1 MEYIL
6 DREKPHQKFFEEISR
21 IPRQS
26 FREQAASDYI
36 VAFAKDRGLWF
47 DQDPLG
53 NVIIKKNG
61 VEGLEQSE
69 PVMLQAHLDMVCEK
83 EPGSTFDF
91 STEAI
96 KLVTENGWV
105 KAQGTTLGADDG
117 AGVALMLAI
126 LDHQALKHPPLE
138 CVFTAQEE
146 DGMGGAL
153 HLDYSKLSSKK
164 LIALDGL
171 EEGTTIVSTT
181 GIHSG
186 YLVKECPPA
195 PTDRIAT
202 IPNDQA
208 VFLLKISGL
217 RGGHAALNI
226 GKGQGNAIQITAQIL
241 AAICTKYPI
250 QLVSIAGGTILNG
263 IPQECEARFTLSEN
277 VNRSSDR
284 ADELH
289 RIVQKTVHK
298 IRENLKDSDPGF
310 TAVLKP
316 CHEGADALSKAA
328 TGLDEAAYALDEAAT
343 REAFNL
349 LSMLPV
355 GVETWDENAPDFPVA
370 SRNLGTISME
380 DGNIKIGYSCRSI
393 STAQISDLVEQTKQI
408 AEDHNAVYQTM
419 FRYCGYTVEENSPLI
434 SIWSDVYKEET
445 GKDLIR
451 RRIHSGT
458 DAGTISE
465 HMGGMDIIVLMPN
478 TQNVH
483 TPDERMELASFDRTY
498 QYLLKILERL
508 GTTTKNLPAL

>member
-1 MEYIL
+1 MAYVL
-6 DREKPHQKFFEEISR
+6 DYEKPHQKFFEEISR

-26 FREQAASDYI
+26 FREQAVSDYI
-36 VAFAKDRGLWF
+36 VGFAKDRGLWF

-61 VEGLEQSE
+61 TKGLEQSE
-69 PVMLQAHLDMVCEK
+69 SVMLQAHLDMVCEK
-83 EPGSTFDF
+83 VPGSSFDF

-96 KLVTENGWV
+96 KLFTENGWV
-105 KAQGTTLGADDG
+105 TAQGTTLGADDG

-126 LDHQALKHPPLE
+126 LDHQELKHPPLE
-138 CVFTAQEE
+138 CVFTVQEE

-181 GIHSG
+181 GIHCG
-186 YLVKECPPA
+186 YLVKECPTA
-195 PTDRIAT
+195 PTDRIVPIRNGKA
-202 IPNDQA
+202 I
-208 VFLLKISGL
+208 FLLKISGL

-226 GKGQGNAIQITAQIL
+226 GKGQGNAIQITARIL
-241 AAICTKYPI
+241 DAICSEYPV

-263 IPQECEARFTLSEN
+263 IPQKCEAFFNLSEN
-277 VNRSSDR
+277 AVQRSNS

-289 RIVQKTVHK
+289 RIVQKTADA

-310 TAVLKP
+310 TAVLKSD
-316 CHEGADALSKAA
+316 CDAADSLSESVALVKAA
-328 TGLDEAAYALDEAAT
+328 AALDEAAT
-343 REAFNL
+343 REVVDL
-349 LSMLPV
+349 LCMLPV
-355 GVETWDENAPDFPVA
+355 GVETWDKNAPDFPVA
-370 SRNLGTISME
+370 SRNLGTVSME
-380 DGNIKIGYSCRSI
+380 DGRIKIGYSCRSV
-393 STAQISDLVEQTKQI
+393 STAQISDMVEQTKGI
-408 AEDHNAVYQTM
+408 AEDHDAVYQET
-419 FRYCGYTVEENSPLI
+419 FRYCGYTVEEDSPLI
-434 SIWSDVYKEET
+434 SIWSDIYKEET

-465 HMGGMDIIVLMPN
+465 NMGGMDIIVLMPN

-508 GTTTKNLPAL
+508 GTVPQNLPVL